1 MKKILSILVF
11 GVLSFGMFAQNPA
24 KKTLSEQDYAIWNTI
39 GNEKISHSGEIV
51 VYEVN
56 PQKGDGRLIIRNGSG
71 HSDTIPRG
79 KRPEIGTKDDFVVFS
94 ISQPEDTLRKAK
106 IKKIKKEDMPQDS
119 LGILIF
125 RNKTLLK
132 YGKLKSFSIPEENA
146 SVIAFMVTPEVKK
159 DTAKN
164 ARKTKQIKQPG
175 DNLILFSLKTNDTTI
190 FRNVTEFSWS
200 KKGGSLFFVRQ
211 KKDSSTTWSFLKKFD
226 VAKEMTSELFFSDGT
241 IKKVVADEKGENYA
255 FLFSK
260 DTAQVKV
267 YSLFAGDNKQPAP
280 AKVADTSTSGM
291 PAGWSPSEN
300 GSIYFSQDAT
310 KVYFNSALSPLSEPK
325 DTIPEDE
332 KPRLDI
338 WNWQDATLQ
347 PQQKVDLEKDKKR
360 SYLAVYHINQKKFVQ
375 LADPIVRETSLILK
389 GNTDIALGANDQP
402 YLRASSWKGDPN
414 RDYYIIDINSGNK
427 RQVAVDKERVMLS
440 PAGKYVIWYEQTDSC
455 WFARSTNPD
464 NNLIVPL
471 TRMIKVLFADE
482 ENDLPDNPRPYG
494 IAGWSEN
501 DRFVYIYDR
510 FDIWKIDPSG
520 EKVPVCVTFTYG
532 RRNHI
537 QFRYVKTDPE
547 EEWIPQG
554 KVSLLKAFS
563 QITME
568 GGFYLADLYQA
579 KEPSLLIMDKNN
591 FGFPRKARNAGKII
605 WTKESV
611 SEFPDLWTS
620 NLSFEN
626 PLKLSEANPQQKDY
640 NWVTVELVE
649 WKSFSGETL
658 KGLLYKPENFNPAV
672 KYPMIVYYYEKNS
685 EGLYRHTAPKPSQS
699 TINRTFY
706 CSNGYLVFIPDITYR
721 IGYPGQSAY
730 DAVVSGVYALA
741 DSKPYIDPDKVG
753 LQGQSWGGYQTA
765 WIITQTN
772 LFAAAMA
779 GAAVSNMT
787 SAYGGIRWE
796 TGISRM
802 FQYEHTQ
809 SRIGGTLWEK
819 PLLYI
824 ENSPLFYAPKV
835 KTPLLMMAND
845 NDGAVPWYQ
854 GIEFFSALRRLD
866 KPVWMLS
873 YNGEPHNLKGES
885 WANRMDLDKRMFQ
898 FFNHFLKGAP
908 MPEWMEK
915 GVTALDKGKKLG
927 Y

>member
-1 MKKILSILVF
+1 MKKFLSILVF
-11 GVLSFGMFAQNPA
+11 GVLSFAIFAQNPV
-24 KKTLSEQDYAIWNTI
+24 KKPLSENDYAIWNTI
-39 GNEKISHSGEIV
+39 GNEKISYSGQLV

-56 PQKGDGRLIIRNGSG
+56 PQKGDGMLIIRNLSG
-71 HSDTIPRG
+71 HADTIPRG
-79 KRPEIGTKDDFVVFS
+79 KKPEIGTNDDFVVFS
-94 ISQPEDTLRKAK
+94 ISQPEDTIRKAK
-106 IKKIKKEDMPQDS
+106 IKKVKKEDMPQDS
-119 LGILIF
+119 LGILV
-125 RNKTLLK
+125 LK
-132 YGKLKSFSIPEENA
+132 NQILYKYSKLKSFSIPEENA
-146 SVIAFMVTPEVKK
+146 GMIAFTVAPEGKK

-175 DNLILFSLKTNDTTI
+175 DNLILFSLKTNDTTV
-190 FRNVTEFSWS
+190 FRNVTEFLWPR
-200 KKGGSLFFVRQ
+200 KGGSLFFVQQR
-211 KKDSSTTWSFLKKFD
+211 KDSSTTWSFLKKFD
-226 VAKEMTSELFFSDGT
+226 VSKGITSELFFSDGSV
-241 IKKVVADEKGENYA
+241 KKVAANEKGDNFA

-267 YSLFAGDNKQPAP
+267 YSLFTGRNDLAVP
-280 AKVADTSTSGM
+280 AKVADATTSGI

-300 GSIYFSQDAT
+300 GNIYFSQDAT
-310 KVYFNSALSPLSEPK
+310 KLFFYSAPSPVTEPK

-332 KPRLDI
+332 KPKLDI
-338 WNWQDATLQ
+338 WNWQDVTLQ

-360 SYLAVYHINQKKFVQ
+360 SYLAVYHLDQKKIVQ
-375 LADPIVRETSLILK
+375 LSDPVVREASLILK
-389 GNTDIALGANDQP
+389 GNTDIGLGANDQP
-402 YLRASSWKGDPN
+402 YLRAGSWKGDAN
-414 RDYYIIDINSGNK
+414 RDYYLIDLKSGDK
-427 RQVAVDKERVMLS
+427 RQVAVNKERLSLS
-440 PAGKYVIWYEQTDSC
+440 PAGKYVIWYDQTDSC
-455 WFARSTNPD
+455 WVARSTNPD
-464 NNLIVPL
+464 SNKTVPL
-471 TRMIKVLFADE
+471 TKMVKVFFADE
-482 ENDLPDNPRPYG
+482 ENDQPDNPRPYG

-501 DRFVYIYDR
+501 DRFVFVYDR
-510 FDIWKIDPSG
+510 YDIWKIDPSG
-520 EKVPVCVTFTYG
+520 EKVPVCMTYTMG

-554 KVSLLKAFS
+554 RVSLLRAFS

-568 GGFYLADLYQA
+568 GGFYLADLFQA
-579 KEPSLLIMDKNN
+579 KEPSLLMMSKNSY
-591 FGFPRKARNAGKII
+591 GMPRKAKNAGRII

-611 SEFPDLWTS
+611 SDFPDLWTS
-620 NLSFEN
+620 NLAFEK
-626 PLKLSEANPQQKDY
+626 PEQLSYANPQQKEY
-640 NWVTVELVE
+640 NWLTAEFVE
-649 WKSFSGETL
+649 WKSFSGEIL
-658 KGLLYKPENFNPAV
+658 KGLLYKPENFNPDV

-685 EGLYRHTAPKPSQS
+685 ENLYRYTVPSPSKS
-699 TINRTFY
+699 TINRSFY

-730 DAVVSGVYALA
+730 SAVVSGVYTLA
-741 DSKPYIDPDKVG
+741 NTRPYVDITKVG
-753 LQGQSWGGYQTA
+753 LQGHSWGGYQTA
-765 WIITQTN
+765 WIITQTD

-779 GAAVSNMT
+779 GAPVSNMT

-802 FQYEHTQ
+802 FQYEHSQ

-819 PLLYI
+819 PLYYI

-854 GIEFFSALRRLD
+854 GIEFFTALRRLD

-873 YNGEPHNLKGES
+873 YNGEPHNLKVES

-915 GVTALDKGKKLG
+915 GISALDKGRKTG

>member
-1 MKKILSILVF
+1 MKKFLSFLVF
-11 GVLSFGMFAQNPA
+11 GVLPFGIFAQNLV
-24 KKTLSEQDYAIWNTI
+24 KKPLSETDYAIWNTI

-56 PQKGDGRLIIRNGSG
+56 PQKGDGRLIIRNLSG

-79 KRPEIGTKDDFVVFS
+79 KKPEIGSNDDFVVFS
-94 ISQPEDTLRKAK
+94 ITQPEDTLRKAK
-106 IKKIKKEDMPQDS
+106 IKKVKKEDMPQDS
-119 LGILIF
+119 LGILVFKNQIL
-125 RNKTLLK
+125 KK
-132 YGKLKSFSIPEENA
+132 YGKLKSFSIPEENT

-159 DTAKN
+159 DTSKN

-175 DNLILFSLKTNDTTI
+175 DNLIIFSLKTNDTTV
-190 FRNVTEFSWS
+190 FRNVTEFSWP
-200 KKGGSLFFVRQ
+200 KKGRALFFVQQ

-226 VAKEMTSELFFSDGT
+226 VSNETASQLFFSDGT
-241 IKKVVADEKGENYA
+241 VKKVVADEKGENYA

-260 DTAQVKV
+260 DTAQIKV
-267 YSLFAGDNKQPAP
+267 YSLFMGSNNQTVP
-280 AKVADTSTSGM
+280 AKVADATTSGM
-291 PAGWSPSEN
+291 PDGWSPSEN
-300 GSIYFSQDAT
+300 GTIYFSKDAT
-310 KVYFNSALSPLSEPK
+310 KLYLNSAPSPSPEPK

-332 KPRLDI
+332 KPRLDV

-360 SYLAVYHINQKKFVQ
+360 SYLAVYHLNQKKFVQ
-375 LADPIVRETSLILK
+375 LADTVVREASLILK
-389 GNTDIALGANDQP
+389 GNTDIGLGANDQP
-402 YLRASSWKGDPN
+402 YLRAGSWKGDAS
-414 RDYYIIDINSGNK
+414 RDYYLIDLKSGDK
-427 RQVAVDKERVMLS
+427 RQVAVNKERLLLS

-455 WFARSTNPD
+455 WVARSTSPE
-464 NNLIVPL
+464 NNKIVPL
-471 TRMIKVLFADE
+471 TKMIKVFFADE

-501 DRFVYIYDR
+501 DKFVFIYDR
-510 FDIWKIDPSG
+510 YDIWKIDPLG
-520 EKVPVCVTFTYG
+520 EKVPVCVTDTYG
-532 RRNHI
+532 RRNHM
-537 QFRYVKTDPE
+537 QFRYLKTDPE

-554 KVSLLKAFS
+554 KVSLLKAFN
-563 QITME
+563 QTTME
-568 GGFYLADLYQA
+568 GGFYLTDLFQV
-579 KEPSLLIMDKNN
+579 KEPSLLIMGKNIY
-591 FGFPRKARNAGKII
+591 GMPRKAKNAGKIL

-611 SEFPDLWTS
+611 SDFPDLWTS
-620 NLSFEN
+620 NLAFEK
-626 PLKLSEANPQQKDY
+626 PEQLSNANPQQKEF
-640 NWVTVELVE
+640 NWLTAELVE
-649 WKSFSGETL
+649 WKSFTGEIL
-658 KGLLYKPENFNPAV
+658 KGLLYKPENFDPGL

-685 EGLYRHTAPKPSQS
+685 EGLYRYSIPTPSRS
-699 TINRTFY
+699 TINRSFY

-730 DAVVSGVYALA
+730 DAIVSGVYNLA
-741 DSKPYIDPDKVG
+741 NTRTYVDITKVG

-765 WIITQTN
+765 YLITQTD

-779 GAAVSNMT
+779 GAPVSNMT

-854 GIEFFSALRRLD
+854 GIEFFTALRRLD
-866 KPVWMLS
+866 RPVWMLS

-898 FFNHFLKGAP
+898 FFNHYLKGEA

-915 GVTALDKGKKLG
+915 GVSALDKGKKMG